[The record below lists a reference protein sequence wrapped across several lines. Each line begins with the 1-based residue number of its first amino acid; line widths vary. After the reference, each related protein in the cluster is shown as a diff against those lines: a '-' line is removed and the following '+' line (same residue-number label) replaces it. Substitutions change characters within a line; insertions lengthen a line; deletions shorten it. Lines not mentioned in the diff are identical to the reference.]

1 MRRDQITIPLLP
13 FLYTKNYIRIVNIE
27 SNNTLPFLKKTKKMG
42 LAIAT
47 PI

>member
-27 SNNTLPFLKKTKKMG
+27 SNNTFTFFETTKKIG
-42 LAIAT
+42 LAIAN